1 MEYTVRD
8 AGHYLI
14 VEMAG
19 APSEPAVREMLKAMA
34 ASSSGGQVIGALVEV
49 RVAYGLDLVSSRD
62 LVLSLPSLGFPRSY
76 RIAVLLLDEV
86 ASRAAQF
93 AEDVAVN
100 RASRCACFA
109 TGRRRSAGWR
119 PGSRPRRR
127 GAGAA

>member
-49 RVAYGLDLVSSRD
+49 RVAYGLDLVSSKD

-86 ASRAAQF
+86 ASQAAQF

-100 RASRCACFA
+100 RGLAVRVFRDREQAL
-109 TGRRRSAGWR
+109 GWLEAGLA
-119 PGSRPRRR
+119 P
-127 GAGAA
+127 

>member
-1 MEYTVRD
+1 MEYAVRD

-19 APSEPAVREMLKAMA
+19 APSEPAVREMLKEMA
-34 ASSSGGQVIGALVEV
+34 ARSTGGQVMGALIEV

-86 ASRAAQF
+86 ASQAAQF

-100 RASRCACFA
+100 RGLAVRVFRDRAQA
-109 TGRRRSAGWR
+109 LGWLEAGLT
-119 PGSRPRRR
+119 P
-127 GAGAA
+127 

>member
-19 APSEPAVREMLKAMA
+19 APSEQAVREMLKDRA
-34 ASSSGGQVIGALVEV
+34 ARSTGEVIGALVEV

-62 LVLSLPSLGFPRSY
+62 LVLSLPALGFARSY

-86 ASRAAQF
+86 ASQAAQF

-100 RASRCACFA
+100 RGLAVRVFRDRAQA
-109 TGRRRSAGWR
+109 IGWLD
-119 PGSRPRRR
+119 
-127 GAGAA
+127 AARAP